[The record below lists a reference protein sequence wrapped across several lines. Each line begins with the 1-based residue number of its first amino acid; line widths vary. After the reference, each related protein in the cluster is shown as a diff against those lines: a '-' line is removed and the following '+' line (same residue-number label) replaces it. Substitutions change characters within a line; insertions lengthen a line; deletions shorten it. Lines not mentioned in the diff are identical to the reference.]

1 LFFFCPKVQLLSH
14 LKESHSVI
22 NEEALKILVN
32 SALQLTKQTA
42 DESDSTMI
50 NSIKLKSDNNN
61 NNSNNN
67 G

>member
-1 LFFFCPKVQLLSH
+1 MISH

-32 SALQLTKQTA
+32 SAVQLTKATNLPTA
-42 DESDSTMI
+42 DDTDSTMI
-50 NSIKLKSDNNN
+50 STKYKSE
-61 NNSNNN
+61 NN